1 MANITSRWLIH
12 DSEQSVLSSDDQV
25 GQGERHEHAHDGR
38 VTFDRID
45 ATAYL
50 YADNHADGTF
60 VEKFIWRVDGLEN
73 GSVHV
78 DLPGLGSRFGMYFI
92 ADATGHAAGG
102 LPVFDTL
109 NVSLVVDPGN
119 NDGVLAATPNG
130 LNFAN
135 GTAGDHVLAQGE
147 IVSAALTRDADGT
160 RHANFVEQF
169 TVTEAGQDVFGA
181 SLRNG
186 DMLRE
191 LLTTPVSA
199 LTVIPNQSDSGNT
212 TLVNSGGA
220 LVQLAS
226 GGPLTLALDNMGRH
240 GGGC

>member
-1 MANITSRWLIH
+1 MAKISSHWLSH
-12 DSEQSVLSSDDQV
+12 DPEQSVLSADDQV
-25 GQGERHEHAHDGR
+25 GHGEQHEDTHDAR
-38 VTFDRID
+38 VTFDQID

-73 GSVHV
+73 GGTHV

-92 ADATGHAAGG
+92 ADATGHTTGG
-102 LPVFDTL
+102 LPVFDKL
-109 NVSLVVDPGN
+109 SVSLVVDPGN
-119 NDGVLAATPNG
+119 NDGALAATATG

-135 GTAGDHVLAQGE
+135 GTSRDHILARGE
-147 IVSAALTRDADGT
+147 LVSAALSRDADGT

-169 TVTEAGQDVFGA
+169 AVTEAGQDAFGA

-186 DMLRE
+186 DMLLE
-191 LLTTPVSA
+191 LLTTRVST
-199 LTVIPNQSDSGNT
+199 LTAIPNPNDSGNT
-212 TLVNSGGA
+212 TLVNGGGA
-220 LVQLAS
+220 LIQLAS
-226 GGPLTLALDNMGRH
+226 GGPMTLALDNMGRH